1 MTFRPE
7 HITITILCGNLLIQ
21 KETLIVLII
30 TETKNV
36 IYYVME
42 ELSCPEART
51 GLCSLEII
59 STSSNIDGDY
69 PEKEK

>member
-36 IYYVME
+36 IYYVNERDALVLNKTFKAYLCFKEM
-42 ELSCPEART
+42 SSEA
-51 GLCSLEII
+51 S
-59 STSSNIDGDY
+59 
-69 PEKEK
+69 